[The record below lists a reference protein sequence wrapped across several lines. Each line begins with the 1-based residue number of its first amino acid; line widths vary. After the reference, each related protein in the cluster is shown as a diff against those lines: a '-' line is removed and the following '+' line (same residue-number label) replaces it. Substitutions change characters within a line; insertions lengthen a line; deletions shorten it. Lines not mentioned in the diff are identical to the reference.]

1 MIKVVKGNLLNQKV
15 DAIVNPANSWH
26 IMGGGV
32 AGQIKRH
39 GGAWIENEAMEQGQT
54 AIGSAIITSAGKLPA
69 EHVIHAPTMK
79 RPTERT
85 STDKIFLATFAAMQL
100 AKKHELRTIAF
111 PCMGAGVGRVP
122 PKLAANAMVKAIK
135 QTGIKLEVTLIAI
148 NEEIEKAFKQAIEN
162 EDNN

>member
-1 MIKVVKGNLLNQKV
+1 MIKVIQGNLLEQKA

-39 GGAWIENEAMEQGQT
+39 GGAWIENEAMQQGQT

-69 EHVIHAPTMK
+69 EYVIHAPTMK
-79 RPTERT
+79 RPAERT
-85 STDKIFLATFAAMQL
+85 STDSIFLATLASL
-100 AKKHELRTIAF
+100 EIAKKHGLKTIAF

-122 PKLAANAMVKAIK
+122 PALAAKAMVKAIN
-135 QTGIKLEVTLIAI
+135 QARGSLQVTLVAVTD
-148 NEEIEKAFKQAIEN
+148 EAEQAFKKALAD